1 MHRPLLSIASFV
13 LLLGTVDSAWAAEI
27 PAFSTSPGK
36 PVPPPWLVVGMP
48 DRFNKPLTQFE
59 LADID
64 GQHALKVHADKSW
77 GTLVHTVSDSVKPN
91 TLLRWRW
98 RLDQPLPKSDIHAK
112 ATEDSALKICLSFA
126 MPEDNIPAG
135 ERTMFKFVKFMT
147 REKIPSATLCYIW
160 GGKEVIGYEQ
170 ASLFTARV
178 RFVVIANET
187 TPLKTWASK
196 ERNVYAD
203 FLKAF
208 GQEASV
214 VPALIAITIG
224 ADADNTQGSSL
235 GYVGDVQLINPT
247 Q

>member
-1 MHRPLLSIASFV
+1 MKFV
-13 LLLGTVDSAWAAEI
+13 CLMVLMLCQGAWAADI

-36 PVPPPWLVVGMP
+36 PVPPPWNVVGMP
-48 DRFNKPLTQFE
+48 ERYNKPLTQFE

-64 GQHALKVHADKSW
+64 GQHVLKVQADKSW
-77 GTLVHTVSDSVKPN
+77 GTLVHNVSDPVKPN

-126 MPEDNIPAG
+126 MPEDNIPSG
-135 ERTMFKFVKFMT
+135 ERAMFKLAKMMSPGKLPT
-147 REKIPSATLCYIW
+147 ATLCYIW
-160 GGKEVIGYEQ
+160 GGKEAIGYEQ
-170 ASLFTARV
+170 ASLFTSRV
-178 RFVVIANET
+178 RFIVLANET
-187 TPLKTWASK
+187 TALKTWHSK

-208 GQEASV
+208 GQEATT
-214 VPALIAITIG
+214 VPALSAIVIG
-224 ADADNTQGSSL
+224 ADADNTQGNSI
-235 GYVGDVQLINPT
+235 GYMGDVQLSSPS